1 MWTLMQN
8 NPVMVSIIIVVVL
21 VAIVL
26 HVGIYVVIKRLMNRD
41 VPEATDE

>member
-1 MWTLMQN
+1 MWALMQN

-26 HVGIYVVIKRLMNRD
+26 HVGVYVVIKRLMNRD
-41 VPEATDE
+41 IPEATDE